1 MDPVENAVEDRERDG
16 PPDLPALPMRL
27 LWVFVSPGR
36 LNERLAENPKWLGA
50 LVVATVLVG
59 LSMALIPPELFMEA
73 QRQAMLERGGE
84 MPEVSANAANV
95 MRFVIPAFTVLSTVV
110 FTFVIAGL
118 YTLVFAFI
126 LGDEGRYKQY
136 LAVLTHSWFI
146 AALFGLLVTPL
157 RVSTGNPQFTVN
169 LASFLLF
176 LPDGYLLNVFRAL
189 DLSQIWSTLVFAQG
203 AHAIDNRR
211 SFGSAAAIGLTI
223 LLLFALV
230 AARFM

>member
-1 MDPVENAVEDRERDG
+1 MDPVETAVEDRERDG
-16 PPDLPALPMRL
+16 PPDLPALPIRL
-27 LWVFVSPGR
+27 MWVFVSPGR
-36 LNERLAENPKWLGA
+36 LTERLAENPKWLGA

-73 QRQAMLERGGE
+73 QRQAMLARGGE
-84 MPEVSANAANV
+84 LPEVSANAVNA
-95 MRFVIPAFTVLSTVV
+95 MRYVIPAFTVLSTAA

-136 LAVLTHSWFI
+136 LAVLSHSWFI

-157 RVSTGNPQFTVN
+157 RVSTEDPRFTVN